1 MSSQDF
7 AGKSVVVTGSNSG
20 IGESIALLLAQ
31 RGAMVTLCGRDEERL
46 QSVLGKCQEASGGNS
61 DRFITVQG
69 DLNDKAARDRILEE
83 TIAKFGKLD
92 VLIAN
97 AGVSPKTK
105 IEDDTEELFDFVFNT
120 NLKSVYFLIQAA
132 LPLLEKTKGNIV
144 CVSSIVS
151 TMPVLWNQL
160 YQMAKAGMDQLV
172 RTLALSQGPKGIRVN
187 AINPTIVLTRL
198 HERQGQGEARKRELE
213 ENMGRRHPLHARSS
227 TPEEQAEVAV
237 FLASDGAGFV
247 TGQCVKVDGGIT
259 LGKRE

>member
-7 AGKSVVVTGSNSG
+7 AGKSAIVTGASSG

-46 QSVLGKCQEASGGNS
+46 QRVQGKCQEASGGNS

-69 DLNDKAARDRILEE
+69 DLNDKAVRDRILEE

-97 AGVSPKTK
+97 AGASPKTN
-105 IEDDTEELFDFVFNT
+105 IDSDTEELFDFIFST
-120 NLKSVYFLIQAA
+120 NLKSSYFLIQGS

-151 TMPVLWNQL
+151 TMPALWNQL

-172 RTLALSQGPKGIRVN
+172 RALALSQGPKGIRVN
-187 AINPTIVLTRL
+187 AINPTLVYTRI
-198 HERQGQGEARKRELE
+198 HERQGDGEAHRERLHE
-213 ENMGRRHPLHARSS
+213 YLGRRHPLHARAS

-259 LGKRE
+259 LGKRD